1 MWRRFTS
8 MSWMAKQKLIA
19 FGAISALILVTIL
32 SLTTLNTV
40 GIHGSLYKEIIE
52 ANDYRAD
59 ILPPPDFIVYAALY
73 AKDAC
78 QKLQAGKLNEARQS
92 LQKVEKARKEYY
104 ERYNYWQKYLSHPE
118 IRAVIDQQSHPPAAE
133 FFKVVQEQLAPAVAQ
148 GDRQAAQAIG
158 AQLDRLFVSHL
169 AGVEQAVK
177 LSEQWA
183 QTNESYAQAVSRAR
197 KTALWAI
204 VVLGLLVV
212 GVGSYSTLRSARAV
226 TATVES
232 LNHALEQLKNGNLT
246 YRIPVQG
253 NSYFDQVLRKF
264 NEGVQEVAASI
275 EQTRQ
280 TAKLVLGGFQEASS
294 GFQRLTQDSREMSS
308 AVAQSADGARHIAL
322 EIERIAESVRQVQ
335 LAAQEVAQGA
345 ENTAQSSNTG
355 VHQVNE
361 INRLIHSAFVQ
372 LSQAEQVS
380 AQASQLTHE
389 GRHAMLR
396 SEQVM
401 HAIKQQTEQ
410 TAHEVRQLAEMST
423 AISKIV
429 YKIEDISRQINL
441 LSLNAAIEAA
451 RAGEAG
457 RGFAVVAD
465 EVRRLAERSA
475 QSSQEIQA
483 ILDRVLEKTT
493 EIVQA
498 IEQNLEVVHEGGAV
512 SQQVASNLQ
521 TILGAVDSIV
531 EQVRESVNLMQQVNQ
546 ASGST
551 LAEIEQIAAI
561 AEQSSAASEQMLA
574 SAETSTDAVQHIAA
588 LSEQT
593 AASADQSNQ
602 IVNNQVQMI
611 VGLNQMLSESAADV
625 EKLMFA
631 LGRFRLI
638 EEESFEEKIMTFKR
652 AHLKWVERVERMVH
666 HGEMIPRDQLVSH
679 KKCALGTWYYSVG
692 QQQFGHLPEFQA
704 IEPPHERL
712 HQIAAQAV
720 EAMEKGDRARAEQL
734 LDEIRGVSKEIVGWL
749 DRLYTRVTT
758 TEARQ
763 AA

>member
-19 FGAISALILVTIL
+19 FGAIGALILVTIL

-59 ILPPPDFIVYAALY
+59 ILPPPNFIVYAALY

-78 QKLQAGKLNEARQS
+78 QKLQAGNLTEARQS

-104 ERYNYWQKYLSHPE
+104 ERYNHWQRNLSHPQ
-118 IRAVIDQQSHPPAAE
+118 IREVIDKRSHPPAE
-133 FFKVVQEQLAPAVAQ
+133 RFFKVVQEQLDPAVAQ

-183 QTNESYAQAVSRAR
+183 QTNESHAQAVSRAR

-204 VVLGLLVV
+204 VLLGLLIVSI
-212 GVGSYSTLRSARAV
+212 GSYSTIRSAHAV
-226 TATVES
+226 SATVDA

-264 NEGVQEVAASI
+264 NEGVQELAASL

-410 TAHEVRQLAEMST
+410 TAHEVRQLAEMSA

-457 RGFAVVAD
+457 AASPSSPTRCAD
-465 EVRRLAERSA
+465 SPNAPHSPAKKSKPSSIACWRRPPKSCKPLSRTWRS
-475 QSSQEIQA
+475 
-483 ILDRVLEKTT
+483 
-493 EIVQA
+493 
-498 IEQNLEVVHEGGAV
+498 
-512 SQQVASNLQ
+512 
-521 TILGAVDSIV
+521 
-531 EQVRESVNLMQQVNQ
+531 
-546 ASGST
+546 ST
-551 LAEIEQIAAI
+551 RAAPSPSKSPRTCRP
-561 AEQSSAASEQMLA
+561 SSAPSTPSSSRCAS
-574 SAETSTDAVQHIAA
+574 
-588 LSEQT
+588 
-593 AASADQSNQ
+593 
-602 IVNNQVQMI
+602 
-611 VGLNQMLSESAADV
+611 
-625 EKLMFA
+625 
-631 LGRFRLI
+631 R
-638 EEESFEEKIMTFKR
+638 
-652 AHLKWVERVERMVH
+652 
-666 HGEMIPRDQLVSH
+666 
-679 KKCALGTWYYSVG
+679 
-692 QQQFGHLPEFQA
+692 
-704 IEPPHERL
+704 
-712 HQIAAQAV
+712 
-720 EAMEKGDRARAEQL
+720 
-734 LDEIRGVSKEIVGWL
+734 
-749 DRLYTRVTT
+749 
-758 TEARQ
+758 
-763 AA
+763 

>member
-1 MWRRFTS
+1 
-8 MSWMAKQKLIA
+8 
-19 FGAISALILVTIL
+19 
-32 SLTTLNTV
+32 
-40 GIHGSLYKEIIE
+40 
-52 ANDYRAD
+52 
-59 ILPPPDFIVYAALY
+59 
-73 AKDAC
+73 
-78 QKLQAGKLNEARQS
+78 
-92 LQKVEKARKEYY
+92 
-104 ERYNYWQKYLSHPE
+104 
-118 IRAVIDQQSHPPAAE
+118 
-133 FFKVVQEQLAPAVAQ
+133 
-148 GDRQAAQAIG
+148 
-158 AQLDRLFVSHL
+158 
-169 AGVEQAVK
+169 

-183 QTNESYAQAVSRAR
+183 QTNESHAQAVSRAR
-197 KTALWAI
+197 RTALWAI

-264 NEGVQEVAASI
+264 NEGVQELAASL

-294 GFQRLTQDSREMSS
+294 GFQRLTHDSREMSS

-345 ENTAQSSNTG
+345 ENTAQSTNTG

-361 INRLIHSAFVQ
+361 INRLIHSAFAQ

-389 GRHAMLR
+389 GRNAMLR

-410 TAHEVRQLAEMST
+410 TAHEVRQLAEMSA

-475 QSSQEIQA
+475 QSSQEIQ
-483 ILDRVLEKTT
+483 
-493 EIVQA
+493 
-498 IEQNLEVVHEGGAV
+498 VHPRSRAGEDHRNR
-512 SQQVASNLQ
+512 AS
-521 TILGAVDSIV
+521 
-531 EQVRESVNLMQQVNQ
+531 
-546 ASGST
+546 
-551 LAEIEQIAAI
+551 
-561 AEQSSAASEQMLA
+561 
-574 SAETSTDAVQHIAA
+574 H
-588 LSEQT
+588 
-593 AASADQSNQ
+593 
-602 IVNNQVQMI
+602 
-611 VGLNQMLSESAADV
+611 
-625 EKLMFA
+625 
-631 LGRFRLI
+631 
-638 EEESFEEKIMTFKR
+638 
-652 AHLKWVERVERMVH
+652 
-666 HGEMIPRDQLVSH
+666 
-679 KKCALGTWYYSVG
+679 
-692 QQQFGHLPEFQA
+692 
-704 IEPPHERL
+704 
-712 HQIAAQAV
+712 
-720 EAMEKGDRARAEQL
+720 RAEPGGRP
-734 LDEIRGVSKEIVGWL
+734 RGRRGL
-749 DRLYTRVTT
+749 PAGRLEPADHPRAPSTPSSSRC
-758 TEARQ
+758 ASR
-763 AA
+763 